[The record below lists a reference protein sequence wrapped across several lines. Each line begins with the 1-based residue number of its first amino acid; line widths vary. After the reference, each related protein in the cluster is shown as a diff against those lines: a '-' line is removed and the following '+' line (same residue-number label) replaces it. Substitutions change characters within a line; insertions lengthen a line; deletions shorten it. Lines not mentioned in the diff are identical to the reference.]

1 MSVKLTEPVACSLA
15 TVAISVMGLPAIT
28 AVCEAVSKIV
38 VAFLLTATTP
48 LVPVVAEVVVSVAAM
63 VCEPAVFSIA
73 EKVPTPLVSVAS
85 AGSAAAASVLVK
97 CTVPA

>member
-1 MSVKLTEPVACSLA
+1 
-15 TVAISVMGLPAIT
+15 MGLPAIT